1 VGRNLNQ
8 IARVAHQPGRVEGLT
23 TADLRAMLTAFE
35 GLRAH
40 FKGLIKRT
48 WPAGRPTMPKR
59 VVDLRTERPLLDIAS
74 LGRRGPEAKLTPTE
88 VASIARTARRVPEV
102 MIKVSGGART
112 LQGVGAH
119 FDYIGRKGLNEIE
132 TDMGERL
139 MERRSEKDLMLDWDL
154 DLDVMRRHTDRANA
168 HGRKPPRLV
177 HNLIFSMPKGT
188 PADKLEAAVRAFA
201 VDRFALQHRYAMALH
216 THQGNPHVH
225 LVVRAISEQGARL
238 NIRKATLRDWR
249 QQFAAHLREQGVAA
263 NATERA
269 VRGET
274 RIPKADGV
282 FRSDERDSSTYV
294 HSKLNAY
301 VRRDRNQPEPGKAAL
316 VATRR
321 EVEQGWYVVHD
332 MLEREG
338 RSEVARDIRR
348 FLAQMHPPRTE
359 REQITLDVWTQQE
372 AKSKA
377 HEPRTR

>member
-1 VGRNLNQ
+1 
-8 IARVAHQPGRVEGLT
+8 
-23 TADLRAMLTAFE
+23 MS
-35 GLRAH
+35 
-40 FKGLIKRT
+40 
-48 WPAGRPTMPKR
+48 KR
-59 VVDLRTERPLLDIAS
+59 VVDLRTERPCLDIAS
-74 LGRRGPEAKLTPTE
+74 FGRRGPEAKLTPCE

-112 LQGVGAH
+112 LHGVGAH

-139 MERRSEKDLMLDWDL
+139 MEREFEQDLMLDWDL
-154 DLDVMRRHTDRANA
+154 DLDVLRRHTDRAVA
-168 HGRKPPRLV
+168 QGRKPPKLV

-188 PADKLEAAVRAFA
+188 PSDKLAAAVKAFA

-225 LVVRAISEQGARL
+225 LVVKAMSEQGVRL
-238 NIRKATLRDWR
+238 NIRKATLREWR
-249 QQFAAHLREQGVAA
+249 QQFAAHLRDQGIAA

-274 RIPKADGV
+274 RVPRTDGV

-294 HSKLNAY
+294 QAKLSAY
-301 VRRDRNQPEPGKAAL
+301 IRRDRNQPEPGKATL

-321 EVEQGWYVVHD
+321 QVEQGWYVAHD
-332 MLEREG
+332 VLEREG
-338 RSEVARDIRR
+338 HSEIARDIRR
-348 FLAQMHPPRTE
+348 FLAQMPPPRTE
-359 REQITLDVWTQQE
+359 REQITLDVLAKEE
-372 AKSKA
+372 AKRKA